1 MINVAIV
8 SCIVLSVAA
17 IPVLLVGCVM
27 MVIKRIKEK
36 REEKETV

>member
-8 SCIVLSVAA
+8 SCIVFSVAA
-17 IPVLLVGCVM
+17 IPVLAVGCIVM
-27 MVIKRIKEK
+27 IVKRIKEK